1 VRKQRATTRAGDD
14 VLFSPNL
21 GVGVG
26 VLWWFS
32 DDDEDTYGAVAL
44 VEALGAVERQR
55 IDVVVS
61 GVELCSH
68 DGEKMSWGDQGGSFV
83 GLSVLA

>member
-44 VEALGAVERQR
+44 VEALGAVER
-55 IDVVVS
+55 
-61 GVELCSH
+61 
-68 DGEKMSWGDQGGSFV
+68 MW
-83 GLSVLA
+83 